1 MCIELLHFRVPPRNI
16 LCMARSTRHFFWT
29 PRNPP
34 FSDFCKQL
42 FLKVVDRRPSLQL
55 FSLKR
60 KRQAHFLLCIR
71 ICVWTCILYET
82 KVNTLI
88 SRRRVKY
95 HVPFLSSTLPLWWLK
110 TLCPRRERRIRTS
123 GLLWCHSRV
132 SLCTNYFRVV
142 WCSFCIGV
150 LSHNC
155 MWTAWSPNYILRL
168 MI

>member
-1 MCIELLHFRVPPRNI
+1 MPTTTATFASLYFNGPMCIELLHFDVPPRNI

-60 KRQAHFLLCIR
+60 KRQAHFLLCIH
-71 ICVWTCILYET
+71 ICVWTCILYEN

-95 HVPFLSSTLPLWWLK
+95 HVPFLPSTLPLWWLK
-110 TLCPRRERRIRTS
+110 TLCPRRERRI
-123 GLLWCHSRV
+123 
-132 SLCTNYFRVV
+132 
-142 WCSFCIGV
+142 
-150 LSHNC
+150 
-155 MWTAWSPNYILRL
+155 
-168 MI
+168 